1 MQYECLNVEDAVGF
15 EWDDGNI
22 LKNEIKH
29 DLSWQK
35 IEEVFF
41 NEPLIVLRDEKHSN
55 GIECRCAALGCID
68 DGSLVTIIFTKRKHK
83 IRVISARPMSK
94 KERTFYENYTG
105 I

>member
-1 MQYECLNVEDAVGF
+1 MRYECLNVEDAVGF
-15 EWDDGNI
+15 EWDEGNL

-29 DLSWQK
+29 GLSWQS

-41 NEPLIVLRDEKHSN
+41 NNPLVLLEDEKHSSDT
-55 GIECRCAALGCID
+55 ECRCAALGRMD
-68 DGSLVTIIFTKRKHK
+68 DGTWVTAVFTKRKQK

-94 KERTFYENYTG
+94 KERKFYESFTE